1 MRLVWSNCCCPKH
14 HLDCRHASDHVHGDC
29 GCCGCGCSFDGSVAT
44 GSGSTLPPPGWHGDG
59 LKIRT
64 RAAPAG
70 MQRGH
75 FAISGDERLPSWR
88 QWLPIGGAASCNEVE
103 VRSKWTDGRIC
114 RLRRQWGASGGGDGQ
129 AISCR
134 FFSLAPAL
142 HRAISRY
149 KTAHP
154 NDEDE
159 EAEEHGEFSEGRN
172 NLLRERYRIASRV

>member
-1 MRLVWSNCCCPKH
+1 MAPMAADR
-14 HLDCRHASDHVHGDC
+14 R
-29 GCCGCGCSFDGSVAT
+29 GSI
-44 GSGSTLPPPGWHGDG
+44 L
-59 LKIRT
+59 
-64 RAAPAG
+64 
-70 MQRGH
+70 QRSRG
-75 FAISGDERLPSWR
+75 
-88 QWLPIGGAASCNEVE
+88 EVE
-103 VRSKWTDGRIC
+103 MDGCDLQIER
-114 RLRRQWGASGGGDGQ
+114 WGGDGQ

-172 NLLRERYRIASRV
+172 NLLRERYRIASRD